1 MKVIELVIPKMGESI
16 NEVTILKWL
25 KKEGEI
31 IKEEESILE
40 VSTDKVDTEI
50 PSLVKGKLKKI
61 ISKEGNIVQI
71 GKPIAKIEI
80 SENEDSEDPIKI
92 ADELFE
98 NAVNDFSSDKKTKD
112 TDNSYESDGFHS
124 PLVLNIA
131 KKENI
136 SIEELNQIKGSGKKN
151 RLTKVDLMNYLN
163 DRNSIRS
170 NKDLIIK
177 SNDKIIEPDRL
188 RKIIAEKM
196 VESKKISPHVTSFVD
211 CDVTNVMKDRLS
223 IKNKFLKKHRIP
235 LSINSMFIYSICQA
249 IKKFPMINISYIDEK
264 IIMKNAINIGLAVA
278 LDDGNLIVPVIKNVD
293 KINFVEINKKVNDL
307 IIRARENKLIPDEL
321 TEGTY
326 TMSNIGSFHNF
337 MGTPIILQPQ
347 VAIMAF
353 GSIKKVPAVVESKNK
368 DEIQIRQKLILSHSY
383 DHRVVDG
390 ALGGKFA
397 NEVSKILANF
407 TLKDLISKYENTY
420 R

>member
-25 KKEGEI
+25 KKEGET

-61 ISKEGNIVQI
+61 ISKEGDIVQI
-71 GKPIAKIEI
+71 GNPIARIEI
-80 SENEDSEDPIKI
+80 NENEDSEDPIKI

-98 NAVNDFSSDKKTKD
+98 NAINDFSSEKKIKEI
-112 TDNSYESDGFHS
+112 DNLHESDSFYS

-136 SIEELNQIKGSGKKN
+136 SLEELNQIKGSGKKK

-163 DRNSIRS
+163 DRNSIRN

-177 SNDKIIEPDRL
+177 SNDKIIKPDRV
-188 RKIIAEKM
+188 RKIIANKM
-196 VESKKISPHVTSFVD
+196 IESKRISPHVTSFVD
-211 CDVTNVMKDRLS
+211 CDITKVMKDRLS

-249 IKKFPMINISYIDEK
+249 IKKFPMINISYVDEK
-264 IIMKNAINIGLAVA
+264 IIMKNDINIGLAVA

-293 KINFVEINKKVNDL
+293 KISFIEINKKVNDL

-353 GSIKKVPAVVESKNK
+353 GSIKKVPAVVEVKNK
-368 DEIQIRQKLILSHSY
+368 DEIQIRKKLILSHSY

-397 NEVSKILANF
+397 NEVSKIITNF
-407 TLKDLISKYENTY
+407 TLKDFISN
-420 R
+420 

>member
-25 KKEGEI
+25 KKEGEK

-61 ISKEGNIVQI
+61 ISKEGDIVQI
-71 GKPIAKIEI
+71 GNPIARIEI
-80 SENEDSEDPIKI
+80 DGNEDSEDPIKI

-98 NAVNDFSSDKKTKD
+98 NAINDFSSEKKIKEI
-112 TDNSYESDGFHS
+112 DNLRESDSFYS

-136 SIEELNQIKGSGKKN
+136 SLEELNQIKGSGKKK

-163 DRNSIRS
+163 DRNSIRN
-170 NKDLIIK
+170 NKDLMIK
-177 SNDKIIEPDRL
+177 SNDKIIKPDRV
-188 RKIIAEKM
+188 RKIIANKM
-196 VESKKISPHVTSFVD
+196 IESKRISPHVTSFVD
-211 CDVTNVMKDRLS
+211 CDITKVMKDRLS
-223 IKNKFLKKHRIP
+223 IKNTFLKKHRIP

-249 IKKFPMINISYIDEK
+249 IKKFPMINISYVDEK
-264 IIMKNAINIGLAVA
+264 VIMKNDINIGLAVA

-293 KINFVEINKKVNDL
+293 KISFIEINKKVNDL
-307 IIRARENKLIPDEL
+307 IIRARENKLMPDEL

-353 GSIKKVPAVVESKNK
+353 GSIKKVPAVVEVKNK
-368 DEIQIRQKLILSHSY
+368 DEIQIRKKLILSHSY
-383 DHRVVDG
+383 DHRVIDG

-397 NEVSKILANF
+397 YEVSKILSNF
-407 TLKDLISKYENTY
+407 TLKNLISKI
-420 R
+420 

>member
-61 ISKEGNIVQI
+61 ISKEGDIVQI
-71 GKPIAKIEI
+71 GNPIARIEI
-80 SENEDSEDPIKI
+80 DGNEDSEDPIKI

-98 NAVNDFSSDKKTKD
+98 NAINDFSSEKKIKEI
-112 TDNSYESDGFHS
+112 DNLHESDSFYS

-136 SIEELNQIKGSGKKN
+136 SLEELNQIKGSGKKK

-163 DRNSIRS
+163 DRNSIRN
-170 NKDLIIK
+170 NKDLMIK
-177 SNDKIIEPDRL
+177 SNDKIIKPDRV
-188 RKIIAEKM
+188 RKIIANKM
-196 VESKKISPHVTSFVD
+196 IESKRISPHVTSFVD
-211 CDVTNVMKDRLS
+211 CDITKVMKDRLS

-249 IKKFPMINISYIDEK
+249 IKKFPMINISYVDEK
-264 IIMKNAINIGLAVA
+264 IIMKNDINIGLAVA

-293 KINFVEINKKVNDL
+293 KISFIEINKKVNDL

-326 TMSNIGSFHNF
+326 TMSNIGSFHNL

-353 GSIKKVPAVVESKNK
+353 GSIKKVPAVVEVKNK
-368 DEIQIRQKLILSHSY
+368 DEIQIRKKLILSHSY
-383 DHRVVDG
+383 DHRVIDG

-397 NEVSKILANF
+397 NEVSKILTNF
-407 TLKDLISKYENTY
+407 KLKDLISKI
-420 R
+420 

>member
-25 KKEGEI
+25 KKEGEK

-61 ISKEGNIVQI
+61 ISKEGDIVQI
-71 GKPIAKIEI
+71 GNPIARIEI
-80 SENEDSEDPIKI
+80 DGNEDSEDPIKI

-98 NAVNDFSSDKKTKD
+98 NAINDFSSEKKIKEI
-112 TDNSYESDGFHS
+112 DNLHESDSFYS

-136 SIEELNQIKGSGKKN
+136 SLEELNQIKGSGKKK

-163 DRNSIRS
+163 DRNSIRN
-170 NKDLIIK
+170 NKDLMIK
-177 SNDKIIEPDRL
+177 SNDKIIKPDRV
-188 RKIIAEKM
+188 RKIIANKM
-196 VESKKISPHVTSFVD
+196 IESKRISPHVTSFVD
-211 CDVTNVMKDRLS
+211 CDITKVIKDRLS
-223 IKNKFLKKHRIP
+223 IKNKFLKKYRIP

-249 IKKFPMINISYIDEK
+249 IKKFPMINISYVDEK
-264 IIMKNAINIGLAVA
+264 IIMKNDINIGLAVA

-293 KINFVEINKKVNDL
+293 KISFIEINKKVNDL
-307 IIRARENKLIPDEL
+307 IIRARENKLMPDEL

-326 TMSNIGSFHNF
+326 TMSNIGSFHNL

-353 GSIKKVPAVVESKNK
+353 GSIKKVPAVVEVKNK
-368 DEIQIRQKLILSHSY
+368 DEIQIRKKLILSHSY

-397 NEVSKILANF
+397 NEVSKILTNF
-407 TLKDLISKYENTY
+407 TLKDLISKI
-420 R
+420 

>member
-1 MKVIELVIPKMGESI
+1 MKIVDLVIPKMGESI

-80 SENEDSEDPIKI
+80 SENEDSQDPIKI

-98 NAVNDFSSDKKTKD
+98 NAINDFSSDKKTKVID
-112 TDNSYESDGFHS
+112 HSYESDGFYS

-131 KKENI
+131 KQENI
-136 SIEELNQIKGSGKKN
+136 SLEELNQIKGSGKKN

-163 DRNSIRS
+163 DRNSIKS
-170 NKDLIIK
+170 DKNLIIK

-188 RKIIAEKM
+188 RKIIAKRM

-211 CDVTNVMKDRLS
+211 CDVTNLMKDRLS
-223 IKNKFLKKHRIP
+223 IKNKFLKKYRIP

-397 NEVSKILANF
+397 NEVSKILTNF
-407 TLKDLISKYENTY
+407 TLKDFISNI
-420 R
+420 

>member
-61 ISKEGNIVQI
+61 ISKEGDIVQI
-71 GKPIAKIEI
+71 GNPIARIEI
-80 SENEDSEDPIKI
+80 DGNEDSEDPIKI

-98 NAVNDFSSDKKTKD
+98 NAINDFSSEKKIKEI
-112 TDNSYESDGFHS
+112 DNLHESDSFYS

-136 SIEELNQIKGSGKKN
+136 SLEELNQIKGSGKKK

-163 DRNSIRS
+163 DRNSIRN
-170 NKDLIIK
+170 NKDLMIK
-177 SNDKIIEPDRL
+177 SNDKIIKPDRV
-188 RKIIAEKM
+188 RKIIANKM
-196 VESKKISPHVTSFVD
+196 IESKRISPHVTSFVD
-211 CDVTNVMKDRLS
+211 CDITEVMKDRLS

-249 IKKFPMINISYIDEK
+249 IKKFPMINISYVDEK
-264 IIMKNAINIGLAVA
+264 VIMKNDINIGLAVA

-293 KINFVEINKKVNDL
+293 KISFIEINKKVNDL
-307 IIRARENKLIPDEL
+307 IIRARENKLMPDEL

-326 TMSNIGSFHNF
+326 TMSNIGSFHNL

-353 GSIKKVPAVVESKNK
+353 GSIKKVPAVVEVKNK
-368 DEIQIRQKLILSHSY
+368 DEIQIRKKLILSHSY
-383 DHRVVDG
+383 DHRVIDG

-397 NEVSKILANF
+397 NEVSKILTNF
-407 TLKDLISKYENTY
+407 KLKNLISKI
-420 R
+420 

>member
-1 MKVIELVIPKMGESI
+1 MKIVDLVIPKMGESI

-40 VSTDKVDTEI
+40 VATDKVDTEI
-50 PSLVKGKLKKI
+50 PSLVKGKLNKI

-80 SENEDSEDPIKI
+80 SENEDSQDPIKI

-98 NAVNDFSSDKKTKD
+98 NAINDFSSDKKTKD
-112 TDNSYESDGFHS
+112 IDHSYESDGFYS

-131 KKENI
+131 KQENI
-136 SIEELNQIKGSGKKN
+136 SLEELNQIKGSGKKN

-163 DRNSIRS
+163 DRNSIKS
-170 NKDLIIK
+170 DKDLIIK
-177 SNDKIIEPDRL
+177 SNDKIIEPNRL
-188 RKIIAEKM
+188 RKIIAKRM

-293 KINFVEINKKVNDL
+293 KISFVEINKKVNDL

-368 DEIQIRQKLILSHSY
+368 EEIQIRQKLILSHSY

-397 NEVSKILANF
+397 NEVSKILTNF
-407 TLKDLISKYENTY
+407 TLKDFISII
-420 R
+420 